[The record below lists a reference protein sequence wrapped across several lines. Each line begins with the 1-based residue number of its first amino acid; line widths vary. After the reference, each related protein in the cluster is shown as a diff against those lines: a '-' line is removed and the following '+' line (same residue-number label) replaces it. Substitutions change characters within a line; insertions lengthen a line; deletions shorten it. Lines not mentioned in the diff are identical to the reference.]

1 MQIERSAGEVG
12 AARRGGGTVS
22 PEQRS
27 AQPTP
32 ASPARVGGGGRGGA
46 WGRLAPARRSCII
59 QQLHFRPAS
68 FLGVGVC
75 SKLCLWDSPGAAAAA
90 LVYVFSVASSHSAS
104 ARGRLR
110 GCKRKSLRLLGIR
123 SGSASRGRVPA
134 RQFRRRPGLASPRA
148 QVAPA
153 APRTLSALRRPDSWG
168 RRWAYW
174 SGEAATGSGA
184 GTFDLGPRL
193 LAQGSFSAAGKLHN
207 LGGQGRPLPHRLVP
221 GPIPNCLCAVSVLPQ
236 DNSPCPRLALKGRP
250 DFSFFL

>member
-32 ASPARVGGGGRGGA
+32 ASRARVGGGGRGGA

-75 SKLCLWDSPGAAAAA
+75 NKLCLWDSPGAAAAA
-90 LVYVFSVASSHSAS
+90 LVYVFSVASSRSAS

-153 APRTLSALRRPDSWG
+153 APRTLSALRRPQSGLLRSAVGVLVRGGCDWVWCRHLRPRS
-168 RRWAYW
+168 AAAC
-174 SGEAATGSGA
+174 SGE
-184 GTFDLGPRL
+184 L
-193 LAQGSFSAAGKLHN
+193 LCCGK
-207 LGGQGRPLPHRLVP
+207 V
-221 GPIPNCLCAVSVLPQ
+221 A
-236 DNSPCPRLALKGRP
+236 
-250 DFSFFL
+250 